1 MFGAA
6 GHTSQISMQVL
17 RTVSRQNNLS
27 CQIGDIKQNE
37 FGTVLKRCTNKY
49 YSDLLRDFYGDRR
62 RVLIV
67 ILVTCTVSYS
77 NSKDEHES
85 LRAWNIS
92 IRFVNNN
99 NNNNNNT
106 TTTQSLFYVL
116 FAFLKIGR
124 KSSRQI
130 KNYVPIGNNGIGMV

>member
-1 MFGAA
+1 M
-6 GHTSQISMQVL
+6 
-17 RTVSRQNNLS
+17 S

-37 FGTVLKRCTNKY
+37 FGTVFKRCTNKY

-67 ILVTCTVSYS
+67 ILVTYTVSYS

-92 IRFVNNN
+92 IRSVNNNGNNN
-99 NNNNNNT
+99 NNNNNN
-106 TTTQSLFYVL
+106 TQSLFYVL

-124 KSSRQI
+124 KSSRL
-130 KNYVPIGNNGIGMV
+130 K